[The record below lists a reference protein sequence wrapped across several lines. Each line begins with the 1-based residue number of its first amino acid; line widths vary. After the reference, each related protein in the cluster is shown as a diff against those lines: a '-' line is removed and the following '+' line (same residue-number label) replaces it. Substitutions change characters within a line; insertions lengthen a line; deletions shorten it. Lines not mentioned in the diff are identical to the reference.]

1 MRSNFIFVLPLLALL
16 LGAELF
22 AVEQEEL
29 VKAPVVSLEFFHLTR
44 LSVAEQEKL

>member
-29 VKAPVVSLEFFHLTR
+29 VKAPVVSLEFFKSGLTIGR
-44 LSVAEQEKL
+44 AGTG